1 MAAAAAVRG
10 GASATCWCGRA
21 SLKFEHREPRAAL
34 ECCCHDCTQKVAWS
48 RRAQASEGGHRTPAV
63 ARLVYL
69 ENRLSCTVVG
79 GELLEHRRLRDGAG
93 SSFVAAMCCGA
104 VLAVDNAFYFG
115 NVVAVLQEACVL
127 DCGPC
132 RAAGRSHVADYE
144 SRAEARP
151 ELARFDGPPS
161 RVFFGDAR
169 DDASEKACYYA
180 ELGFSRPPR
189 SDETGRPRTLT
200 LQGLLRQ
207 LGIADAHSLGL
218 LEAAPI

>member
-1 MAAAAAVRG
+1 MAGCAG
-10 GASATCWCGRA
+10 GARVRCWCGRA
-21 SLKFEHREPRAAL
+21 SLTFAHRAPRAAL

-48 RRAQASEGGHRTPAV
+48 RRRWEAGEGRRRTPAV

-69 ENRLSCTVVG
+69 ENRLSADVRG

-93 SSFVAAMCCGA
+93 SPFVAATCCGA
-104 VLAVDNAFYFG
+104 VLAVDNAFYHG
-115 NVVAVLQEACVL
+115 NVVAVLQEACEL
-127 DCGPC
+127 ECEPC

-144 SRAEARP
+144 SRAEPRP

-169 DDASEKACYYA
+169 DDTSEKARYYA
-180 ELGFSRPPR
+180 ELGFSRPLPG
-189 SDETGRPRTLT
+189 DGTGHLLT
-200 LQGLLRQ
+200 LQELLRQ

-218 LEAAPI
+218 REAAPISSA